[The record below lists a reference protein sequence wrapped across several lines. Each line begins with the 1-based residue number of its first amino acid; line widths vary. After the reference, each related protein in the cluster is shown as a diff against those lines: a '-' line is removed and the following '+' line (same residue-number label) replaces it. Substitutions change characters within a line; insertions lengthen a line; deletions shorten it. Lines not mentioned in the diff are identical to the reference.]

1 MRRIAPEC
9 ARIAPEEEL
18 RSAPFVAEEFERC
31 LLLGSES
38 QHERQHGGHRPTR
51 TTAVRGVADAE
62 EEAKLI
68 DDLVDMLIE
77 RGAIRDPSMM
87 SDLDDHY
94 QEALD
99 YIMQAVVPTLKDL
112 ASQGAYE
119 RK

>member
-62 EEAKLI
+62 EEAKLAPAGE
-68 DDLVDMLIE
+68 VDASPAQSLRCL
-77 RGAIRDPSMM
+77 RGAPSVGGAKLRA
-87 SDLDDHY
+87 SRSSTRK
-94 QEALD
+94 AN
-99 YIMQAVVPTLKDL
+99 L
-112 ASQGAYE
+112 ARRIA
-119 RK
+119 RCHPP

>member
-1 MRRIAPEC
+1 MKISEKELRRI
-9 ARIAPEEEL
+9 IGEE
-18 RSAPFVAEEFERC
+18 RDR
-31 LLLGSES
+31 LLSE
-38 QHERQHGGHRPTR
+38 QNDTLQEGFKEQ
-51 TTAVRGVADAE
+51 E
-62 EEAKLI
+62 MELI

-77 RGAIRDPSMM
+77 RGAIRDPII
-87 SDLDDHY
+87 DVLDPDDHY

>member
-1 MRRIAPEC
+1 MKITEKELRRI
-9 ARIAPEEEL
+9 IGEE
-18 RSAPFVAEEFERC
+18 RDR
-31 LLLGSES
+31 LLSE
-38 QHERQHGGHRPTR
+38 QNDTLQEGFKEQ
-51 TTAVRGVADAE
+51 E
-62 EEAKLI
+62 MELI

-77 RGAIRDPSMM
+77 RGAIRDPGMVG
-87 SDLDDHY
+87 DLDDHY

>member
-1 MRRIAPEC
+1 MKISEKELRRI
-9 ARIAPEEEL
+9 ISEE
-18 RSAPFVAEEFERC
+18 RDR
-31 LLLGSES
+31 LLSE
-38 QHERQHGGHRPTR
+38 QNDTLQEGFKEQ
-51 TTAVRGVADAE
+51 E
-62 EEAKLI
+62 MELI

-77 RGAIRDPSMM
+77 RGAIRDPII
-87 SDLDDHY
+87 DVLDPDDHY

>member
-1 MRRIAPEC
+1 MKISEKELRRI
-9 ARIAPEEEL
+9 ISEERDRLLSEQNDTL
-18 RSAPFVAEEFERC
+18 LEGRMAEQEME
-31 LLLGSES
+31 
-38 QHERQHGGHRPTR
+38 
-51 TTAVRGVADAE
+51 
-62 EEAKLI
+62 LI

-77 RGAIRDPSMM
+77 RGAIRDPII
-87 SDLDDHY
+87 DVLDPDDHY

>member
-1 MRRIAPEC
+1 MKISEKELRRI
-9 ARIAPEEEL
+9 ISEE
-18 RSAPFVAEEFERC
+18 RDR
-31 LLLGSES
+31 LLSE
-38 QHERQHGGHRPTR
+38 QNDTLLEGRM
-51 TTAVRGVADAE
+51 AE